1 MPFLPCPS
9 TLKHHYSSPTK
20 DGFSKIIALV
30 TLLFP
35 LNNLQWWLFINS
47 QVTNLP
53 ELLISLM
60 IWAQSTFSVFISYH
74 SGKTEMYYIS
84 FLCFIFL
91 LLYSVY
97 SFCISPIIAFHS
109 LTSPWRIPSFP
120 RRLGWFP
127 ILPPTSEHP
136 LQSIP
141 ITLGIITRQLKTMVY
156 NLSVLLNSWGIGK
169 PISCIFWLSSSM

>member
-9 TLKHHYSSPTK
+9 TLKHHYRSPTK

-53 ELLISLM
+53 ELLLSLM

-97 SFCISPIIAFHS
+97 SFCISPNY
-109 LTSPWRIPSFP
+109 RIPQSYLSLKDSIFSKTS
-120 RRLGWFP
+120 RLVSHSPSHFRTPLTVNTNHSWDYH
-127 ILPPTSEHP
+127 TSA
-136 LQSIP
+136 
-141 ITLGIITRQLKTMVY
+141 
-156 NLSVLLNSWGIGK
+156 
-169 PISCIFWLSSSM
+169 